1 MEDPVFIAKIIGAV
15 LAFAVGIWIGLGT
28 PGLKRPTPSS
38 SGRPID
44 RLNATWMNRVFF
56 SMSARPRRFDA
67 GRIVPPGKNGPHG
80 AGPDEDS
87 ESEGREER
95 VVRLRRR

>member
-15 LAFAVGIWIGLGT
+15 LALAAGIWIGFGT

-44 RLNATWMNRVFF
+44 RLNATWMNRAFF
-56 SMSARPRRFDA
+56 RMSARPRRFDI
-67 GRIVPPGKNGPHG
+67 GRIVPPGKNGAPAVGH
-80 AGPDEDS
+80 DENTGD
-87 ESEGREER
+87 EEREER